1 MKENLG
7 VFKTKNQGIEHDVLL
22 SQFYGKV
29 DEEFVDGRKTTKW
42 TPDEVVHFPTYIIL
56 RF

>member
-1 MKENLG
+1 M
-7 VFKTKNQGIEHDVLL
+7 LL
-22 SQFYGKV
+22 LLQFYGKV

-42 TPDEVVHFPTYIIL
+42 TPDEVVNFATFIIF